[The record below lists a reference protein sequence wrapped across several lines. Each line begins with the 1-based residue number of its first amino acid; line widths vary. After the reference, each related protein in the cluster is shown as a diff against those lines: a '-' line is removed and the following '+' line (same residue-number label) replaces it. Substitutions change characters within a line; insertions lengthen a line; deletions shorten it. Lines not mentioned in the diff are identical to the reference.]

1 MPRVTAAQVS
11 SRDVSML
18 KMVGFMRGIIDQ
30 YDNQS
35 RK

>member
-18 KMVGFMRGIIDQ
+18 RMVGFMRGIIVEFLL
-30 YDNQS
+30 
-35 RK
+35 